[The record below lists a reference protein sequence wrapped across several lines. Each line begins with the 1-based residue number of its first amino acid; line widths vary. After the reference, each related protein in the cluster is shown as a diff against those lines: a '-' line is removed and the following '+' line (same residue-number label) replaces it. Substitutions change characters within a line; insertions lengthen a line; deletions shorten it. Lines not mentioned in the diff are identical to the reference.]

1 MRNLELKSFHN
12 YNGTMKFYA
21 EFLIFLLLFLVN
33 FRVFFPKTRLRDS
46 IVSISPI
53 AFLLSILTLFS
64 WGFDVFTFSA
74 VILSFFILLTN
85 FHALFRYSQRVYVDT
100 YSIRM
105 KILAILTTI
114 LSATAIFITIYFA
127 PVLQN
132 PKDLTV
138 TQTRQNI
145 SGTIK
150 GGFLPSK
157 NFEHENGTT
166 YEYSIFPELE
176 NRSYAILFL
185 PDRRGNVDAYEPFLR
200 FLAKD
205 GCTVFSADFYT
216 KDCKYLYNFFD
227 NKMFRK
233 FSLITQSLKNPQK
246 YDSQKE
252 FYNYNANLELEAL
265 IKLAQKKYGTQCKF
279 FISTD
284 KMQFTAANDI
294 QKKYPDLI
302 TGTFDISS
310 IPEYKTTGF
319 GFVEV
324 TEPFLAKILGC
335 SKDKNLM
342 IPRFVAQKT
351 AEEAKK
357 SWNIH

>member
-1 MRNLELKSFHN
+1 
-12 YNGTMKFYA
+12 MKFYA

-33 FRVFFPKTRLRDS
+33 FRVFFPRSTHRDP
-46 IVSISPI
+46 IVAISPI
-53 AFLLSILTLFS
+53 AFFLSVLALFS

-74 VILSFFILLTN
+74 VILSSFVLLTN
-85 FHALFRYSQRVYVDT
+85 FHALFRYSQKVYVDT
-100 YSIRM
+100 YSVRM
-105 KILAILTTI
+105 KIWAIFTTI
-114 LSATAIFITIYFA
+114 LSASAIFITVFFA

-132 PKDLTV
+132 PKDLSV
-138 TQTRQNI
+138 TQTKQNI

-150 GGFLPSK
+150 GELLPSK

-176 NRSYAILFL
+176 NRSYAVLFL
-185 PDRRGNVDAYEPFLR
+185 PDRRGNVESYAPFLR
-200 FLAKD
+200 FLAKN

-216 KDCKYLYNFFD
+216 KDCKYLYSFFD

-233 FSLITQSLKNPQK
+233 FTLITQSLKNPQK

-265 IKLAQKKYGTQCKF
+265 IKLAQKKYGSQCKY
-279 FISTD
+279 FIVTD

-310 IPEYKTTGF
+310 IPEYKTVGF

-324 TEPFLAKILGC
+324 TEPFLAKILGY
-335 SKDKNLM
+335 SKDKNMM
-342 IPRFVAQKT
+342 IPHFVAQKA
-351 AEEAKK
+351 AEKAKE
-357 SWNIH
+357 SWNIINSGEK

>member
-1 MRNLELKSFHN
+1 
-12 YNGTMKFYA
+12 MKFYA

-33 FRVFFPKTRLRDS
+33 FRVFFPRSTQRDP
-46 IVSISPI
+46 IVAISPI
-53 AFLLSILTLFS
+53 AFILSVLTFFS
-64 WGFDVFTFSA
+64 WGFDIFTFSA
-74 VILSFFILLTN
+74 VILSFFVLLTN
-85 FHALFRYSQRVYVDT
+85 FHALFRYSQKVYVDT
-100 YSIRM
+100 YSVRM
-105 KILAILTTI
+105 KIFATFTTI
-114 LSATAIFITIYFA
+114 LSIFAIFITIYFA

-138 TQTRQNI
+138 TQTKQNI
-145 SGTIK
+145 SGTVK
-150 GGFLPSK
+150 GEFLPSK
-157 NFEHENGTT
+157 NFERENGTT
-166 YEYSIFPELE
+166 YEFSIFPELE
-176 NRSYAILFL
+176 NRSYAVLFL
-185 PDRRGNVDAYEPFLR
+185 PDRRGNVEAYEPFLQ

-216 KDCKYLYNFFD
+216 KDCKYLYSFFD

-233 FSLITQSLKNPQK
+233 FSLIMKSLKNPQK

-265 IKLAQKKYGTQCKF
+265 IKLAQKKYGSQCKY
-279 FISTD
+279 FIVTD

-310 IPEYKTTGF
+310 ILEYKTVGF

-324 TEPFLAKILGC
+324 TEPLFAKILGYP
-335 SKDKNLM
+335 KDKNMM
-342 IPRFVAQKT
+342 IPRFIAQKT
-351 AEEAKK
+351 AEKAKK
-357 SWNIH
+357 SWNIINSEEK